1 MKQTLILA
9 SFILLLVACQKKEQ
23 GINSNQPKFDLDK
36 FEQNIKTTYGP
47 QAVGYSY
54 TIAIGDKIMRFG
66 AAGKAT
72 RSDGDVPYTIET
84 RQEIFS
90 VTKFM
95 TAIAVFKMLQIKGIS
110 PDAYIHNYLPNSW
123 TIHPSLMQISFRRLL
138 SHNSGFAKNDRDYAS
153 LKQMMNIAQ
162 IDTTRTYNNANFAL
176 CRILLP
182 YMKYGKGYFAAA
194 EMNNTLESATALEF
208 REIMRDL
215 VLQPSNIAHWEKI
228 DFKNWNHQ
236 GLNNYNYTMFY
247 RWNSNLA
254 PVTNSDDVLIAGSRG
269 LVMSTYEIAQVMI
282 AFENNQLVPE
292 QTKQLMKI
300 AGCGFD
306 GVNGI
311 GGAKGRYFWKNGGG
325 PGGPG
330 PGGECIIMSFP
341 NSIYVSINSNSNVSD
356 DIQHVA
362 SPSKLAKAYDDAW

>member
-9 SFILLLVACQKKEQ
+9 SFILLAVACQKKEQ

-54 TIAIGDKIMRFG
+54 TIAIGDKIMRYG

-72 RSDGDVPYTIET
+72 RSDADVPYTIET

-95 TAIAVFKMLQIKGIS
+95 TAIAVFKMLQMKNIS
-110 PDAYIHNYLPNSW
+110 PDAYIHNYLPASW
-123 TIHPSLMQISFRRLL
+123 TIHPSLMQISFRKLL
-138 SHNSGFAKNDRDYAS
+138 SHNTGFQKNDRDYAS
-153 LKQMMNIAQ
+153 LKQMMNMAQ
-162 IDTTRTYNNANFAL
+162 GDTSRTYNNANFAL

-182 YMKYGKGYFAAA
+182 YMKYGKGYFANADQ
-194 EMNNTLESATALEF
+194 NNTLEALTANEF
-208 REIMRDL
+208 RIIMRDL
-215 VLQPSNIAHWEKI
+215 VLQPSNIAHWEQI

-269 LVMSTYEIAQVMI
+269 LVMSTYEIAQVLI

-311 GGAKGRYFWKNGGG
+311 AGDKGRYYWKNGAG
-325 PGGPG
+325 PGNG

-341 NSIYVSINSNSNVSD
+341 NSVYVSINSNSNVSD
-356 DIQHVA
+356 NVQHVA
-362 SPSKLAKAYDDAW
+362 SPSKLAQAYDDAW

>member
-1 MKQTLILA
+1 MKKTFAFLSLITLVI
-9 SFILLLVACQKKEQ
+9 SCQKKEQ
-23 GINSNQPKFDLDK
+23 GILSNQPAFNLDK
-36 FEQNIKTTYGP
+36 FEQNIKNSYGP
-47 QAVGYSY
+47 QATGYSY
-54 TIAIGDKIMRFG
+54 TIAVGDKIMRFG
-66 AAGKAT
+66 ASGKAT
-72 RSDGDVPYTIET
+72 RSDADIPYTIET

-95 TAIAVFKMLQIKGIS
+95 TAIAVFKMLQLKGIS
-110 PDAYIHNYLPNSW
+110 PDTYIHNYLPASW
-123 TIHPSLMQISFRRLL
+123 TIHPTLKQITFRKLL

-153 LKQMMNIAQ
+153 LKQMMNMAQ
-162 IDTTRTYNNANFAL
+162 GDTTRTYNNANFAL

-182 YMKYGKGYFAAA
+182 YMKYGKAHFANADL
-194 EMNNTLESATALEF
+194 NNGLEAFTAHEF

-228 DFKNWNHQ
+228 DFRNWHHE
-236 GLNNYNYTMFY
+236 GSNNYPHTMFY
-247 RWNSNLA
+247 RWNSNLS
-254 PVTNSDDVLIAGSRG
+254 PISNSDDFLIAGSRG

-292 QTKQLMKI
+292 QTKQFMKV

-306 GVNGI
+306 GVNGFA
-311 GGAKGRYFWKNGGG
+311 GAKGNYFWKNGGG

-341 NSIYVSINSNSNVSD
+341 NSVYVSINSNSNVSD
-356 DIQHVA
+356 NIQHVA
-362 SPSKLAKAYDDAW
+362 SPAKLALAYDNAW